1 MNYVLQRKSYRG
13 NTGRGDR
20 DCSRSSC
27 ASTLDKFPL
36 LKHLDNIMQTPPP
49 RNQLMKQKPDW
60 AGRDLLSRFVNQL
73 IRTKPVYAV
82 MKQQARKVLIQT
94 AEKNGVMWRANYAA
108 LKDSG
113 VQVELDALTN
123 AEVQYPDYYN
133 VPFHAYDDGNL
144 CWDAAFEAESAT
156 YAMALRIWKNEA
168 LTADQAQARLRSSF
182 HEVLDQQGITN
193 VRDILDVGC
202 SVGISTRT
210 LHDYYQAKVPDLN
223 QLVNTNQIVKT
234 IGLDLSPYML
244 AIAKAQDKNCSIA
257 QWIHARAETTGFA
270 SSSFD
275 LVSLQFVLH
284 ELPRSATVEIFQEM
298 RRILRNGGHIAIV
311 DNNPKSAVI
320 QSLPPVLFTLMKSTE
335 PWTDDYYT
343 FDVEA
348 ALADAGF
355 ESIITVESDPRHR
368 TIVARSCS

>member
-1 MNYVLQRKSYRG
+1 
-13 NTGRGDR
+13 
-20 DCSRSSC
+20 
-27 ASTLDKFPL
+27 
-36 LKHLDNIMQTPPP
+36 MQTPPLP
-49 RNQLMKQKPDW
+49 NQFTKQKPDW
-60 AGRDLLSRFVNQL
+60 AGGDLLSRFVNQL

-94 AEKNGVMWRANYAA
+94 AEKNGVTWRENYAA
-108 LKDSG
+108 LKASG
-113 VQVELDALTN
+113 VQAELSALTN
-123 AEVQYPDYYN
+123 LDIEYPDYYH
-133 VPFHAYDDGNL
+133 VPFHAYDEGNL

-156 YAMALRIWKNEA
+156 YAMALRIWKNEP
-168 LTADQAQARLRSSF
+168 LTADQAQERLRSSF
-182 HEVLDQQGITN
+182 HQVLDQQNITN

-210 LHDYYQAKVPDLN
+210 LHDYYQTKALAESRA
-223 QLVNTNQIVKT
+223 TNQMVKT
-234 IGLDLSPYML
+234 VGLDLSPYML
-244 AIAKAQDKNCSIA
+244 AIAKMQDKKCVID
-257 QWIHARAETTGFA
+257 QWIHARAETTGFE

-298 RRILRNGGHIAIV
+298 RRLLRNGGHIAIV
-311 DNNPKSAVI
+311 DNNPKSTVI

-348 ALADAGF
+348 ALAEAGF
-355 ESIITVESDPRHR
+355 ESIVTVESDPRHR
-368 TIVARSCS
+368 TIVAISCG